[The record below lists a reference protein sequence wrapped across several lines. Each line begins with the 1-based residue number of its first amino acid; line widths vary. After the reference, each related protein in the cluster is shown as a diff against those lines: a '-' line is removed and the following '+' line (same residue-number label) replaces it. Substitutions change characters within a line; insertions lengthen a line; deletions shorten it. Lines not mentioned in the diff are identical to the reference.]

1 MKKILLAA
9 LMATLS
15 ACGTVQQPVNTNSA
29 STSPMK
35 FPCLSYSLS
44 CGEIP
49 VRKPVNKQLS
59 GELSGNSEEGR
70 NIAFTK
76 TRGNCLACH
85 RMKGGT
91 QPGSRGPDLTSYGNL
106 GRSDAE
112 TYALVYDM
120 RWRSPDTLMPPMGTN
135 EILTEQEIRDV
146 VAFLQS
152 SK

>member
-1 MKKILLAA
+1 MNKILIAA
-9 LMATLS
+9 MAVTLT
-15 ACGTVQQPVNTNSA
+15 ACGTVQPVNNKRA
-29 STSPMK
+29 SILPMK
-35 FPCLSYSLS
+35 FPCLSYSLA
-44 CGEIP
+44 CGDIP
-49 VRKPVNKQLS
+49 VRKPVKKALE
-59 GELSGNSEEGR
+59 GELSGNIDEGR

-91 QPGSRGPDLTSYGNL
+91 QPGSRGPDLTAYKDM

-120 RWRSPDTLMPPMGTN
+120 RWRVPDTLMPPMGTN
-135 EILTEQEIRDV
+135 QILTEQEIRDV

>member
-9 LMATLS
+9 LIITLS
-15 ACGTVQQPVNTNSA
+15 ACGTVQPVKTKSS
-29 STSPMK
+29 STSPMQ

-44 CGEIP
+44 CSDIP
-49 VRKPVNKQLS
+49 VRKPVKKVLT

-70 NIAFTK
+70 QIAFTK

-85 RMKGGT
+85 KMQGGT
-91 QPGSRGPDLTSYGNL
+91 QPGSRGPDLTSYGAI

-120 RWRSPDTLMPPMGTN
+120 RWQIPDTLMPPMGTN
-135 EILTEQEIRDV
+135 EILTDQEIRDV

>member
-9 LMATLS
+9 LVAMLS
-15 ACGTVQQPVNTNSA
+15 ACGTVQPVKTDNA
-29 STSPMK
+29 SISPMK

-49 VRKPVNKQLS
+49 VRKPVKKALE
-59 GELSGNSEEGR
+59 GELAGNIDGGR
-70 NIAFTK
+70 DIAFTK

-91 QPGSRGPDLTSYGNL
+91 QPGSRGPDLTAYGSL

-120 RWRSPDTLMPPMGTN
+120 RWRVPDTLMPPMGTN
-135 EILTEQEIRDV
+135 QILTEQEIRDV

>member
-9 LMATLS
+9 LIITLS
-15 ACGTVQQPVNTNSA
+15 ACGTVKPVNTKSV
-29 STSPMK
+29 SISPMQ

-44 CGEIP
+44 CSDIP
-49 VRKPVNKQLS
+49 VRKPVKKVLV

-70 NIAFTK
+70 QIAFTK
-76 TRGNCLACH
+76 IRGNCLACH

-91 QPGSRGPDLTSYGNL
+91 QPGSRGPDLTAYGTI

-120 RWRSPDTLMPPMGTN
+120 RWLIPDTLMPPMGTN
-135 EILTEQEIRDV
+135 QILTDQEIRDV